1 MSEAAAQRVTYARY
15 VAMAEASETKLEY
28 EAGVVRAMAGGTIEH
43 GRLMVSVSTALSNA
57 LRGKPC
63 VVLSSDVRV
72 RVRAADRATYPDVT
86 VVCGRIEHDADD
98 ELAVI
103 NPKVIVEVSSAT
115 TELSDRTD
123 KFADYR
129 RLPSLAE
136 YVLVSQRSAR
146 IEVYRRDGKRWTL
159 DEYGKAEHAKLE
171 SLGIE
176 IDVDAVYFDPL
187 ASPPA

>member
-57 LRGKPC
+57 LRGKPW

-72 RVRAADRATYPDVT
+72 RARAADRATYPDVT

-98 ELAVI
+98 ELAVT

-159 DEYGKAEHAKLE
+159 DEYGKGEQAKLE
-171 SLGIE
+171 SLGVE
-176 IDVDAVYFDPL
+176 IDVDTVYFDPL
-187 ASPPA
+187 AIPPA